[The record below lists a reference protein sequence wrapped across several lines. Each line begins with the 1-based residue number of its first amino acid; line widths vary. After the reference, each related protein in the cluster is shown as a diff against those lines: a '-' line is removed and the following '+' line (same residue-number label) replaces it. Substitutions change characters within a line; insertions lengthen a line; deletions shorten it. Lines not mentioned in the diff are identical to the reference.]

1 MGLPLFTIASLVNRE
16 MIFNP
21 VAAELGFGLAGE
33 IDRFMFNVYAKAL
46 REVPPAGRPRGTIF
60 VLEPA
65 AESDALAEVATFKP
79 MLRELQTKTTKAFHA
94 VRVDLEGG
102 LSIAYACTPTDRKHL
117 VSGGWSQQ
125 MAQHFSRSQ
134 KKCIVWAMGVG
145 VIVYLNGD
153 IYLESADVIEEFAV
167 GFPGGFQ
174 DLSWDDGTIVFEF
187 AKHKLND
194 TSAGGVWQLSDNYVL
209 RPRPEELI
217 RRRLGEFF
225 QFRLAGYRHHDEEA
239 HVEHEGRADI
249 SLHLI
254 DGRIL
259 IVEVKWIG
267 CSLVATRIGAKKEAI
282 RQAVTNKS
290 RGWLTQFDD
299 ATITSG
305 LRQLVIYYE
314 TSKYQAAYLAVFDF
328 TESAAESC
336 YVPLPVEELGDH
348 SSAHF
353 RILRARVDPRPASK
367 RAKS

>member
-1 MGLPLFTIASLVNRE
+1 MDLPLFTIASLANRDI
-16 MIFNP
+16 IFNP

-33 IDRFMFNVYAKAL
+33 IDRFIFNVYAKSL
-46 REVPPAGRPRGTIF
+46 RETVPAGRPRGTIF

-65 AESDALAEVATFKP
+65 TESNALASVAAFKP
-79 MLRELQTKTTKAFHA
+79 MLREIQTKATKAFHT

-102 LSIAYACTPTDRKHL
+102 LSVAYACTPADRTHL

-134 KKCIVWAMGVG
+134 KKCVVWAIGVG
-145 VIVYLNGD
+145 VIVYISGD

-167 GFPGGFQ
+167 GFPGNFQ

-194 TSAGGVWQLSDNYVL
+194 ASAGGVWQLPDNYLL

-217 RRRLGEFF
+217 RRRLGEFL

-239 HVEHEGRADI
+239 HVENEGRADI

-267 CSLVATRIGAKKEAI
+267 CSLVATRIGSKKDAI
-282 RQAVTNKS
+282 RQAIASNSK
-290 RGWLTQFDD
+290 GWLTQFDD
-299 ATITSG
+299 VTITSG
-305 LRQLVIYYE
+305 LRQLVIYYA

-336 YVPLPVEELGDH
+336 CVPVPVEELGDH
-348 SSAHF
+348 NPAHF
-353 RILRARVDPRPASK
+353 RILRARVDPRSASK